1 MRWEGFAQCRG
12 WDGDETGQSSWSRVR
27 SQPMMPKMKNPDE
40 AIQAL
45 VRDFEDKYV
54 KTTSRDE
61 IGCLWA
67 YFICYRPYRMVGIF
81 KAMCTCNSKKL
92 EYSIEPKRV
101 NVM

>member
-1 MRWEGFAQCRG
+1 
-12 WDGDETGQSSWSRVR
+12 
-27 SQPMMPKMKNPDE
+27 MPKMKNPDE

-81 KAMCTCNSKKL
+81 KAMYTCNSNESKKL
-92 EYSIEPKRV
+92 EYSTEPKKSQCNRPETVSKEHIRV
-101 NVM
+101 PRI